1 MRSIDLLTYFFSWI
15 FQIIRFHECYDN
27 LLTLL
32 KNYQRQLYILH
43 RSWISEFISVSWST
57 FTYRN
62 WLINVSKQINLKI
75 VLIEFSWIYNL
86 VENLVEKILFLPC
99 TASIF
104 PVLPISYKKVQFS
117 VLDRKYLF
125 QIIDLRYD
133 QKLSNS

>member
-15 FQIIRFHECYDN
+15 FQIIRFHERYDN

-32 KNYQRQLYILH
+32 KNYQRQLDILH

-86 VENLVEKILFLPC
+86 VVEKILFLPC

-104 PVLPISYKKVQFS
+104 PVLAISYKKVQFP